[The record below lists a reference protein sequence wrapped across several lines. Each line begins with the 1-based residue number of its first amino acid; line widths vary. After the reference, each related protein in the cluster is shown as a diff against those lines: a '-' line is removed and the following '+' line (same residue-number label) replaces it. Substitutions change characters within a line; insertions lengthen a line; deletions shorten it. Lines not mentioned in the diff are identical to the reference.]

1 MAFKGIYRDKS
12 LGLKFALFSIIT
24 FISVVLFTLISY
36 SILPLLFDIVFSDLS
51 SSLSDYSI
59 PKSVNALKFLQ
70 LFTSVG
76 IFIVPPLLF
85 AYFTGF
91 QLQLSQKINRQTV
104 LLAIAIMLIA
114 NPFVSYL
121 MHWNQ
126 SLVLPDFLE
135 TVQRWMEV
143 SEQKAMQLTEAFL
156 AMNSMGDLFI
166 NLFLIALIPAIG
178 EELLFRGVLQQLF
191 AKWTG
196 KIHLAIFISAF
207 LFSAIHMQFFGFL
220 PRLVLGLILGYMF
233 YWSKNLWLPILAHFT
248 NNALAILFTYHF
260 VADKVQIDFLNE
272 EIPVNFSGAFI
283 SFLAV
288 ALLMYLL
295 YKKSIIKKE
304 LNNQL

>member
-1 MAFKGIYRDKS
+1 MGFKGIYKEKS
-12 LGLKFALFSIIT
+12 LGLKFALFSMIT
-24 FISVVLFTLISY
+24 FISVVVFTLISY
-36 SILPLLFDIVFSDLS
+36 ALLPLLFDIGFSDLS
-51 SSLSDYSI
+51 SFLSDYNT

-76 IFIVPPLLF
+76 LFIVPPLLF

-91 QLQLSQKINRQTV
+91 QLQLLQKINRQTV

-114 NPFVSYL
+114 NPFVAYL
-121 MHWNQ
+121 IQWNQ
-126 SLVLPDFLE
+126 ALNLPDFLE
-135 TVQRWMEV
+135 AVQRWMET

-156 AMNSMGDLFI
+156 AMNSMGDLLI

-220 PRLVLGLILGYMF
+220 PRFVLGLILGYMF
-233 YWSKNLWLPILAHFT
+233 CWSKNLWLPILAHFT
-248 NNALAILFTYHF
+248 NNALAIIFTYQF
-260 VADKVQIDFLNE
+260 VANKIQIDFLNE
-272 EIPVNFSGAFI
+272 ETPVNISGALI
-283 SFLAV
+283 SLLAV
-288 ALLMYLL
+288 ALLMFLL
-295 YKKSIIKKE
+295 HKNTSIKKG
-304 LNNQL
+304 

>member
-36 SILPLLFDIVFSDLS
+36 SILPFLFDIVFSDLS

-76 IFIVPPLLF
+76 LFIVPPLLF

-114 NPFVSYL
+114 NPFVAYL
-121 MHWNQ
+121 MQWNQ

-260 VADKVQIDFLNE
+260 VADKIQIDFLNE

-304 LNNQL
+304 LNNQI

>member
-24 FISVVLFTLISY
+24 FISAVLFTLISY
-36 SILPLLFDIVFSDLS
+36 LTLPLLFDIVFSDLS

-260 VADKVQIDFLNE
+260 VADKIQIDFLNE

>member
-1 MAFKGIYRDKS
+1 MGFKGIYRDKS

-36 SILPLLFDIVFSDLS
+36 ALLPLLFDISFSDLS
-51 SSLSDYSI
+51 SFLSDYSI
-59 PKSVNALKFLQ
+59 PKSVNVLKFLQ

-76 IFIVPPLLF
+76 LFIVPPLLF

-91 QLQLSQKINRQTV
+91 QLQLLQKTNRQTI

-114 NPFVSYL
+114 NPFVAYL
-121 MHWNQ
+121 MQWNQ

-135 TVQRWMEV
+135 TVQRWMEA

-248 NNALAILFTYHF
+248 NNALAIIFTYHF

-272 EIPVNFSGAFI
+272 EIPVNISGALI

-295 YKKSIIKKE
+295 YKKSSIKKE

>member
-36 SILPLLFDIVFSDLS
+36 SILPLLFDIVFSDF
-51 SSLSDYSI
+51 SSLSDYSM
-59 PKSVNALKFLQ
+59 PKSVNVLKFLQ

-76 IFIVPPLLF
+76 LFIVPPLLF

-114 NPFVSYL
+114 NPFVAYL
-121 MHWNQ
+121 MQWNQ

-220 PRLVLGLILGYMF
+220 PRFVLGLILGYMF

-272 EIPVNFSGAFI
+272 EIPVNFSGALI

>member
-76 IFIVPPLLF
+76 LFIVPPLLF
-85 AYFTGF
+85 VYFTGF

-114 NPFVSYL
+114 NPFVAYL
-121 MHWNQ
+121 MQWNQ

-135 TVQRWMEV
+135 TVQRWMEA

-272 EIPVNFSGAFI
+272 EIPVNFSGALI

>member
-1 MAFKGIYRDKS
+1 MGFKGIYKEKS
-12 LGLKFALFSIIT
+12 LGLKFALFSMIT
-24 FISVVLFTLISY
+24 FISAVVFTLISY
-36 SILPLLFDIVFSDLS
+36 ALLPLLFDIGFSDLS
-51 SSLSDYSI
+51 SFLSDYSI

-76 IFIVPPLLF
+76 LFIVPPLLF

-91 QLQLSQKINRQTV
+91 QLQLLQKINRQTV

-114 NPFVSYL
+114 NPFVAYL
-121 MHWNQ
+121 MQWNQ
-126 SLVLPDFLE
+126 ALNLPDFLE
-135 TVQRWMEV
+135 AVQEWMEA

-156 AMNSMGDLFI
+156 AMNNMGDFLI

-207 LFSAIHMQFFGFL
+207 LFSAIHMQFFGFF
-220 PRLVLGLILGYMF
+220 PRFGLGIILGYMF

-248 NNALAILFTYHF
+248 NNALVIIFTYQF
-260 VADKVQIDFLNE
+260 VADRIQIDFLNE
-272 EIPVNFSGAFI
+272 ETPVNISGAFI
-283 SFLAV
+283 SLLAV
-288 ALLMYLL
+288 TLLMYLL
-295 YKKSIIKKE
+295 YEKSCIKKG
-304 LNNQL
+304 

>member
-24 FISVVLFTLISY
+24 FISAVLFTLISY

-104 LLAIAIMLIA
+104 LLAIAIMLIT
-114 NPFVSYL
+114 NPFVAYL
-121 MHWNQ
+121 MQWNQ